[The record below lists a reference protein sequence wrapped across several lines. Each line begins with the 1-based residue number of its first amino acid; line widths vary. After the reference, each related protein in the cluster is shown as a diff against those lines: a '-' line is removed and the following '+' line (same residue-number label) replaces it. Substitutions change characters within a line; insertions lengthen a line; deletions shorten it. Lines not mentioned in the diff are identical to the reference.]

1 MNIVY
6 PLLTMVILTLIVT
19 IRLLFFAV
27 KSIRNGEVHIKQYR
41 IYDGKFPAKFSS
53 VRQHYK
59 NMFEMPILFYLLCTL
74 LIISDSVAPLDIQLA
89 WGFVIFRILHSI
101 SRIPNKNVNIR
112 FGLFAGS
119 FIMLVAEWVNYG
131 LKLIIC

>member
-27 KSIRNGEVHIKQYR
+27 KSIIKGEVHIKQYR
-41 IYDGKFPAKFSS
+41 IYDGEFPAKFIS
-53 VRQHYK
+53 VRHHYK

-112 FGLFAGS
+112 FGLFTGS

-131 LKLIIC
+131 FKLIIC

>member
-27 KSIRNGEVHIKQYR
+27 KSIIKGEVHIKQYR
-41 IYDGKFPAKFSS
+41 IYDGEFPAKFIS

-74 LIISDSVAPLDIQLA
+74 LIISDSIEPLDIQLA

>member
-27 KSIRNGEVHIKQYR
+27 KSIIKGEVHIKQYR
-41 IYDGKFPAKFSS
+41 IYDGEFPAKFIS

-119 FIMLVAEWVNYG
+119 FILLVAEWVNYG

>member
-27 KSIRNGEVHIKQYR
+27 KSIIKGEVHIKQYR
-41 IYDGKFPAKFSS
+41 IYDGEFPAKFIS

-74 LIISDSVAPLDIQLA
+74 LIISDSIAPLDIQLA

>member
-1 MNIVY
+1 MNIIY
-6 PLLTMVILTLIVT
+6 PLLTMVALTLFVT
-19 IRLLFFAV
+19 LQLLFFAV
-27 KSIRNGEVHIKQYR
+27 KSIIKGEVHIKQYR
-41 IYDGKFPAKFSS
+41 IYDGEFPAKFIS

-112 FGLFAGS
+112 FGLFTGS
-119 FIMLVAEWVNYG
+119 FIMLVAGWVNYG
-131 LKLIIC
+131 VKSISC

>member
-27 KSIRNGEVHIKQYR
+27 KSIIKGEVHIKQYR
-41 IYDGKFPAKFSS
+41 IYDGEFPAKFIS